1 MAKVEVERAGGV
13 AGTPMEVEALDFRD
27 TGEFDAI
34 D

>member
-1 MAKVEVERAGGV
+1 MAKVAGAV